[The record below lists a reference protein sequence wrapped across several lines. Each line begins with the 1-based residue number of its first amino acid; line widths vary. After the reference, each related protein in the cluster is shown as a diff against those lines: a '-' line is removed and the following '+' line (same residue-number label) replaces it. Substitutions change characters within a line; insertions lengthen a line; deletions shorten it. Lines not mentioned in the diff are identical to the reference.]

1 MAFIKDSGVVA
12 DTLDVVHEA
21 FEFPVDM
28 RLVCGGDDG
37 PLYDPEMV
45 QISVPY
51 IFVDQVD
58 ARIAVLSP
66 DLSVDDRDAIVLA
79 ELEHTLY
86 HEIVHLL
93 DLRFSGREDG
103 GLAALVATEDAMH

>member
-1 MAFIKDSGVVA
+1 MAFIKDYGVVA

-21 FEFPVDM
+21 FEFPANI
-28 RLVCGGDDG
+28 RLVSGGDNG

-66 DLSVDDRDAIVLA
+66 DLSVDDRDAIVLVV
-79 ELEHTLY
+79 ERTLY

-93 DLRFSGREDG
+93 DLRFSGR
-103 GLAALVATEDAMH
+103 